1 MSRKISVRML
11 CRVTHGEKGE
21 RLEFPADSVQTL
33 PAAQA
38 KAFLSQGVA
47 ELFSP
52 PPDDDEPEEPEA
64 DTIN

>member
-1 MSRKISVRML
+1 MARNITVRML

-38 KAFLSQGVA
+38 KAFLRQKLA
-47 ELFSP
+47 EQFSP
-52 PPDDDEPEEPEA
+52 LPDDEAEESDSEI
-64 DTIN
+64 TN